1 MMRGVQRAGR
11 CCGAM
16 FAVARGVVSGVVGI
30 NKLRHWEIKPRV
42 VGDTI
47 VCGAAELRRSPE
59 VRRQCRAIREMFR
72 ER

>member
-1 MMRGVQRAGR
+1 MIRGVRRAAC
-11 CCGAM
+11 CCGVM
-16 FAVARGVVSGVVGI
+16 FAVVRGVVSGVVGI
-30 NKLRHWEIKPRV
+30 DKVRHWQIKPRV

-47 VCGAAELRRSPE
+47 VCGSAELRRSPE